1 MQGIMVRRQLQN
13 KQKEMFNLMVEQ
25 QQRQVQCLEIMKLH
39 HLQSRLHQDGSTG
52 SQLIST
58 GSPPPM
64 LRKEE
69 GIKSPGGIAS
79 KPDGAMSKGVS
90 FSGFENKGVSGTP
103 SWKEEGIKSPGGTAS
118 KPDRAV
124 GKGVSFSGFEN
135 KDFSSSGSPIRLNE
149 SNCFDDNV
157 VDLSVNKN
165 VEVVHES
172 DEKLPEN
179 TESEEE
185 LSIET

>member
-1 MQGIMVRRQLQN
+1 MVRRQLQN

-39 HLQSRLHQDGSTG
+39 HLQSRLHQDGSSG

-64 LRKEE
+64 LGKEE

-79 KPDGAMSKGVS
+79 KPDG
-90 FSGFENKGVSGTP
+90 
-103 SWKEEGIKSPGGTAS
+103 
-118 KPDRAV
+118 AV

-157 VDLSVNKN
+157 VDLSVHKN

>member
-1 MQGIMVRRQLQN
+1 MVRRQLQN

-39 HLQSRLHQDGSTG
+39 HLQSRLHQDGV
-52 SQLIST
+52 
-58 GSPPPM
+58 PPPM

-69 GIKSPGGIAS
+69 DIKSPGGIAS
-79 KPDGAMSKGVS
+79 KPDGAVGKVVS
-90 FSGFENKGVSGTP
+90 LSGFENKGV
-103 SWKEEGIKSPGGTAS
+103 
-118 KPDRAV
+118 
-124 GKGVSFSGFEN
+124 
-135 KDFSSSGSPIRLNE
+135 SGSPIRLNE

-179 TESEEE
+179 TESEGE

>member
-1 MQGIMVRRQLQN
+1 MVRRQLQN

-39 HLQSRLHQDGSTG
+39 HLQSRLHQDVSTG

-69 GIKSPGGIAS
+69 DIKSPGGNAS
-79 KPDGAMSKGVS
+79 KPDG
-90 FSGFENKGVSGTP
+90 
-103 SWKEEGIKSPGGTAS
+103 
-118 KPDRAV
+118 AV

-135 KDFSSSGSPIRLNE
+135 KGVSGSPIRLNE

-157 VDLSVNKN
+157 VDLSVHKN

-179 TESEEE
+179 TESEGE

>member
-64 LRKEE
+64 LQKEE
-69 GIKSPGGIAS
+69 GIKSQGGIAS

-90 FSGFENKGVSGTP
+90 FSGFENK
-103 SWKEEGIKSPGGTAS
+103 
-118 KPDRAV
+118 
-124 GKGVSFSGFEN
+124 
-135 KDFSSSGSPIRLNE
+135 DFSSSGSPIKLNE

>member
-64 LRKEE
+64 LRKED
-69 GIKSPGGIAS
+69 IKSPGGIAS
-79 KPDGAMSKGVS
+79 KPDGAVGKGVS
-90 FSGFENKGVSGTP
+90 FSGFENKGVFGSGSP
-103 SWKEEGIKSPGGTAS
+103 SRKEEGIKSPGGITS
-118 KPDRAV
+118 KSDGALV
-124 GKGVSFSGFEN
+124 MGVSG
-135 KDFSSSGSPIRLNE
+135 SGSPIRLNE
-149 SNCFDDNV
+149 SNGFDDNV
-157 VDLSVNKN
+157 VDLSVHKN

-179 TESEEE
+179 TESEGE

>member
-39 HLQSRLHQDGSTG
+39 HLQSKLHQDGG
-52 SQLIST
+52 
-58 GSPPPM
+58 PPPM
-64 LRKEE
+64 FRKEE
-69 GIKSPGGIAS
+69 DIKSPGDMAS
-79 KPDGAMSKGVS
+79 KPDGV
-90 FSGFENKGVSGTP
+90 
-103 SWKEEGIKSPGGTAS
+103 
-118 KPDRAV
+118 V

-135 KDFSSSGSPIRLNE
+135 KGISGCPSRKEEGIKSPGGITSKSDGALVMGVSGSGSPIRLNE
-149 SNCFDDNV
+149 SNGFDDNV
-157 VDLSVNKN
+157 VDLSVHKN
-165 VEVVHES
+165 VEIVHES

-179 TESEEE
+179 TESEGE

>member
-1 MQGIMVRRQLQN
+1 MEPRARIFSFSGFENKGI
-13 KQKEMFNLMVEQ
+13 
-25 QQRQVQCLEIMKLH
+25 
-39 HLQSRLHQDGSTG
+39 S
-52 SQLIST
+52 
-58 GSPPPM
+58 GSPS
-64 LRKEE
+64 RKEE
-69 GIKSPGGIAS
+69 GIKSPGGISS
-79 KPDGAMSKGVS
+79 KTDGAQ
-90 FSGFENKGVSGTP
+90 
-103 SWKEEGIKSPGGTAS
+103 
-118 KPDRAV
+118 
-124 GKGVSFSGFEN
+124 GKGVSFSGFED
-135 KDFSSSGSPIRLNE
+135 KDVSGSGSPIRLNE

>member
-1 MQGIMVRRQLQN
+1 MQGIMVRCQLQN

-79 KPDGAMSKGVS
+79 KPDGA
-90 FSGFENKGVSGTP
+90 
-103 SWKEEGIKSPGGTAS
+103 
-118 KPDRAV
+118 V

-135 KDFSSSGSPIRLNE
+135 KDVSSSGSPIRLNE

-157 VDLSVNKN
+157 VDLSVHKN

-172 DEKLPEN
+172 DDKLPEN
-179 TESEEE
+179 TESEGE

>member
-69 GIKSPGGIAS
+69 GIKSPGGIVS
-79 KPDGAMSKGVS
+79 KPDGAVGVSFSGFENKDVSCSGSPSRREEGIISPGGIDSKPDGAVGKGFS
-90 FSGFENKGVSGTP
+90 FSGFENKGVSG
-103 SWKEEGIKSPGGTAS
+103 
-118 KPDRAV
+118 
-124 GKGVSFSGFEN
+124 
-135 KDFSSSGSPIRLNE
+135 SGSPVRLNE

-157 VDLSVNKN
+157 VDLSVHKN

-179 TESEEE
+179 TESEGE

>member
-64 LRKEE
+64 LRKED
-69 GIKSPGGIAS
+69 IKSPGGIAS
-79 KPDGAMSKGVS
+79 KPDG
-90 FSGFENKGVSGTP
+90 
-103 SWKEEGIKSPGGTAS
+103 
-118 KPDRAV
+118 AV

-135 KDFSSSGSPIRLNE
+135 KDFSSSGLPIRLNE

-157 VDLSVNKN
+157 VDLSVHKN

-179 TESEEE
+179 TESEGE

>member
-64 LRKEE
+64 LRKED
-69 GIKSPGGIAS
+69 IQSPGGIIS
-79 KPDGAMSKGVS
+79 KPDVAVGKGVS
-90 FSGFENKGVSGTP
+90 FSGFDNKGVSGSP
-103 SWKEEGIKSPGGTAS
+103 SRKEESIKSLGGVAS
-118 KPDRAV
+118 KLDGAV

-135 KDFSSSGSPIRLNE
+135 KDVSGSGLPIRLNE
-149 SNCFDDNV
+149 SNSFDDNV
-157 VDLSVNKN
+157 VDLSVHKN
-165 VEVVHES
+165 VEIVHES

-179 TESEEE
+179 TESEGE

>member
-52 SQLIST
+52 SQVIST

-69 GIKSPGGIAS
+69 DIKSPGGIAS
-79 KPDGAMSKGVS
+79 KPDGA
-90 FSGFENKGVSGTP
+90 
-103 SWKEEGIKSPGGTAS
+103 
-118 KPDRAV
+118 V
-124 GKGVSFSGFEN
+124 GKGVSFSGCEN
-135 KDFSSSGSPIRLNE
+135 KGVSSSGSPIRLNY
-149 SNCFDDNV
+149 SNGFDDNV
-157 VDLSVNKN
+157 VDLSVHKN
-165 VEVVHES
+165 VDVVHES
-172 DEKLPEN
+172 DDKLPEN
-179 TESEEE
+179 TESEGE

>member
-39 HLQSRLHQDGSTG
+39 HLQSRLHQDGSSG

-64 LRKEE
+64 LGKEE

-79 KPDGAMSKGVS
+79 KPDG
-90 FSGFENKGVSGTP
+90 
-103 SWKEEGIKSPGGTAS
+103 
-118 KPDRAV
+118 AV

>member
-39 HLQSRLHQDGSTG
+39 HLQSRLHQDGSSG

-64 LRKEE
+64 LGKEE

-79 KPDGAMSKGVS
+79 KPDG
-90 FSGFENKGVSGTP
+90 
-103 SWKEEGIKSPGGTAS
+103 
-118 KPDRAV
+118 AV

-135 KDFSSSGSPIRLNE
+135 KDFSSSGSPIKLNE
-149 SNCFDDNV
+149 SNCFDDTV
-157 VDLSVNKN
+157 VDFSVHKN

-179 TESEEE
+179 TESEGE

>member
-69 GIKSPGGIAS
+69 DIKSPSGIAS
-79 KPDGAMSKGVS
+79 KPDG
-90 FSGFENKGVSGTP
+90 
-103 SWKEEGIKSPGGTAS
+103 
-118 KPDRAV
+118 AV

-135 KDFSSSGSPIRLNE
+135 KGVSGSPIRLNE

-157 VDLSVNKN
+157 VDLSVHKN

-179 TESEEE
+179 TESEGE

>member
-69 GIKSPGGIAS
+69 DIKSPGGIAS
-79 KPDGAMSKGVS
+79 KPDGAVGKGVS
-90 FSGFENKGVSGTP
+90 FSGFENKGV
-103 SWKEEGIKSPGGTAS
+103 
-118 KPDRAV
+118 
-124 GKGVSFSGFEN
+124 
-135 KDFSSSGSPIRLNE
+135 SGSPIRLNE

-157 VDLSVNKN
+157 VDLSVHKN

-179 TESEEE
+179 TESEGE

>member
-79 KPDGAMSKGVS
+79 KPDGA
-90 FSGFENKGVSGTP
+90 
-103 SWKEEGIKSPGGTAS
+103 
-118 KPDRAV
+118 V

-135 KDFSSSGSPIRLNE
+135 KDVSSSGPPIRLNE

-157 VDLSVNKN
+157 VDLSVHKN

>member
-39 HLQSRLHQDGSTG
+39 HLQSRLHQDGG
-52 SQLIST
+52 
-58 GSPPPM
+58 PPPM

-69 GIKSPGGIAS
+69 DIKSPGGIAS
-79 KPDGAMSKGVS
+79 KPDGAVGKGVS
-90 FSGFENKGVSGTP
+90 FSGFENKGVSG
-103 SWKEEGIKSPGGTAS
+103 
-118 KPDRAV
+118 
-124 GKGVSFSGFEN
+124 
-135 KDFSSSGSPIRLNE
+135 SPIRLNE
-149 SNCFDDNV
+149 NNCFDDNV
-157 VDLSVNKN
+157 VDLSVHKN

-179 TESEEE
+179 TESEGE

>member
-25 QQRQVQCLEIMKLH
+25 QKRQVQCLEIMKLH
-39 HLQSRLHQDGSTG
+39 HLQSRLHQDGSSG

-64 LRKEE
+64 LGKEE

-79 KPDGAMSKGVS
+79 KPDG
-90 FSGFENKGVSGTP
+90 
-103 SWKEEGIKSPGGTAS
+103 
-118 KPDRAV
+118 AV

-135 KDFSSSGSPIRLNE
+135 KDFSSSGSPIKLNE

-157 VDLSVNKN
+157 VDLSVHKN

-179 TESEEE
+179 TESEGE

>member
-69 GIKSPGGIAS
+69 DIKSPGNIAS
-79 KPDGAMSKGVS
+79 KPDV
-90 FSGFENKGVSGTP
+90 
-103 SWKEEGIKSPGGTAS
+103 
-118 KPDRAV
+118 AV
-124 GKGVSFSGFEN
+124 DKGVSFSGFEN
-135 KDFSSSGSPIRLNE
+135 KDVSGSGSPIILNE

-157 VDLSVNKN
+157 VDLSVHKN

-172 DEKLPEN
+172 DDKLPEN
-179 TESEEE
+179 TESEGE

>member
-64 LRKEE
+64 LRKEDD
-69 GIKSPGGIAS
+69 IKSPGGFAS
-79 KPDGAMSKGVS
+79 KPDVAVGKGVS
-90 FSGFENKGVSGTP
+90 FSGFENKGVS
-103 SWKEEGIKSPGGTAS
+103 
-118 KPDRAV
+118 
-124 GKGVSFSGFEN
+124 
-135 KDFSSSGSPIRLNE
+135 SSGSPIRLNE
-149 SNCFDDNV
+149 SNGFDDNV
-157 VDLSVNKN
+157 VDLSVHKN

-179 TESEEE
+179 TESEGE

>member
-39 HLQSRLHQDGSTG
+39 HLQSRLHQDGSSG

-64 LRKEE
+64 LGKEE

-79 KPDGAMSKGVS
+79 KPDG
-90 FSGFENKGVSGTP
+90 
-103 SWKEEGIKSPGGTAS
+103 
-118 KPDRAV
+118 AV

-135 KDFSSSGSPIRLNE
+135 KDFSSSGSPIKLNE

>member
-64 LRKEE
+64 LGKEE

-79 KPDGAMSKGVS
+79 KPDG
-90 FSGFENKGVSGTP
+90 
-103 SWKEEGIKSPGGTAS
+103 
-118 KPDRAV
+118 AV

-157 VDLSVNKN
+157 VDLSVHKN

-179 TESEEE
+179 TESEGE

>member
-39 HLQSRLHQDGSTG
+39 HLQSRLHLDGSTG

-69 GIKSPGGIAS
+69 DIKSPGGIAS
-79 KPDGAMSKGVS
+79 KPDGPVGKGVS
-90 FSGFENKGVSGTP
+90 FSGFENKGV
-103 SWKEEGIKSPGGTAS
+103 
-118 KPDRAV
+118 
-124 GKGVSFSGFEN
+124 
-135 KDFSSSGSPIRLNE
+135 SSSGSPIRLNE

-157 VDLSVNKN
+157 VDLSVHKN

-179 TESEEE
+179 TESEGE

>member
-90 FSGFENKGVSGTP
+90 FSGFENK
-103 SWKEEGIKSPGGTAS
+103 
-118 KPDRAV
+118 
-124 GKGVSFSGFEN
+124 
-135 KDFSSSGSPIRLNE
+135 DFSSSGSPTRLNE

-157 VDLSVNKN
+157 VDLSVHKN

>member
-1 MQGIMVRRQLQN
+1 MVRRQLQN

-39 HLQSRLHQDGSTG
+39 HLQSRLHQDGG
-52 SQLIST
+52 
-58 GSPPPM
+58 PPPM
-64 LRKEE
+64 LQKEE
-69 GIKSPGGIAS
+69 IKSPGGIAS
-79 KPDGAMSKGVS
+79 KPDGA
-90 FSGFENKGVSGTP
+90 
-103 SWKEEGIKSPGGTAS
+103 
-118 KPDRAV
+118 V

-135 KDFSSSGSPIRLNE
+135 KGISGSPIRLNE

-157 VDLSVNKN
+157 VDLSVHKN

-172 DEKLPEN
+172 DDKLPEN
-179 TESEEE
+179 TESEGE